1 MAKSI
6 AEAEYRAMASAT
18 CKLVQLKQ
26 LFRELQLRDVTQ
38 ITLIRNNQVALHVSS
53 NPIFHERTKHVEI
66 NCHFIREKIVSRDIK
81 IEFVESNDQLADIF
95 TNS

>member
-1 MAKSI
+1 
-6 AEAEYRAMASAT
+6 
-18 CKLVQLKQ
+18 